1 MRTGLKA
8 AMTAGLSGGL
18 LGVTLVAAPAHAA
31 AGDPGLVSLG
41 VDECAQDING
51 LEVVVTDTHVYRQG
65 RLLPLPGGLDSA
77 VRINDRGDIAGT
89 DDGVAALWRERQLV
103 RIGVAD
109 PSDTYSYVTG
119 LNERGDVVGTSGTF
133 GGQSRAFVWTG
144 GAMRVLPGLGGDTG
158 ASDINDRGQVSG
170 YAWDGS
176 GAQRAV
182 VWAPDGTL
190 TELGTLGGHSLATA
204 LNNRGDVVGYSYTAA
219 AGGSMRAVRW
229 PQGAAPVPV
238 EAPGSVLGIASDIN
252 ERGRVVGNL
261 AIATG
266 PQQGFVHDAT
276 GPVRPVAPLVPG
288 ETTVLT
294 AVNDYGTAVG
304 CEFSGEASTAV
315 LRYGPR

>member
-1 MRTGLKA
+1 MTTGLSA
-8 AMTAGLSGGL
+8 GL
-18 LGVTLVAAPAHAA
+18 LGVTLVASPAHAA

-41 VDECAQDING
+41 VDECAQDVNG

-65 RLLPLPGGLDSA
+65 RLFPLPGGLDSA
-77 VRINDRGDIAGT
+77 VRINDHGDIAGT
-89 DDGVAALWRERQLV
+89 DDGVAALWKDRALV

-119 LNERGDVVGTSGTF
+119 LNERGDVVGTSGAF
-133 GGQSRAFVWTG
+133 GGPSRAFVWSG
-144 GAMRVLPGLGGDTG
+144 GTLRVLPGLGGDAG

-170 YAWDGS
+170 YAWDGT
-176 GAQRAV
+176 GTQRAV

-204 LNNRGDVVGYSYTAA
+204 LNNRGDVVGYSYTA
-219 AGGSMRAVRW
+219 GGSSRAVRW
-229 PQGAAPVPV
+229 AQGAAPVPV
-238 EAPGSVLGIASDIN
+238 DAPESVFGIASDIN

-261 AIATG
+261 AVAAG
-266 PQQGFVHDAT
+266 PQQGFVRDAT
-276 GPVRPVAPLVPG
+276 GPLRPVAPLVPG

-294 AVNDYGTAVG
+294 AVNDHGTAVG
-304 CEFSGEASTAV
+304 CEFSGDVSTAV